1 MQAADVPFN
10 DLARQ
15 TARYR
20 EELQDVIAR
29 VLDAGHY
36 VMGEELDRFERAFAS
51 YCGTRFAVGVASGTD
66 AITIALQA
74 AGIGPDD
81 EVISAANTCVPT
93 IVGIEGTAARPVLV
107 DCEENTYTLDPAL
120 IEEAITPR
128 TRAIV
133 PVHLYGQCADLDP
146 ILALAQRYGINVI
159 EDCAQAHGAEYG
171 GRRAGSFGIAGA
183 FSFYPTKNLGA
194 LGDGGAVVTN
204 DPDVAERARLLRN
217 YGERERF
224 EHILRGRN
232 SRLDSLQAALLT
244 AKLEHLDGWNGRR
257 RELAERY
264 TSVLDGSIAS
274 APLEAERRR
283 HVYHLYVIRVRQRDR
298 FRKALADLGVE
309 TAIHYPTPVQRQPAY
324 ADLMPAGRSLATSE
338 RLAGE
343 IVSLPLYPDLSDDE
357 ASRVA
362 SAVIVAAE
370 GDEART
376 TPSRLSD

>member
-1 MQAADVPFN
+1 MRAADVPFN
-10 DLARQ
+10 DLARE

-20 EELQDVIAR
+20 EELQDVIDR
-29 VLDAGHY
+29 VLKAGRY
-36 VMGEELDRFERAFAS
+36 VMGEELDGFEKAFAS

-74 AGIGPDD
+74 AGVGPDD
-81 EVISAANTCVPT
+81 EVITAANTCVPT
-93 IVGIEGTAARPVLV
+93 IVGIEGAGARPVLV

-120 IEEAITPR
+120 IEEAISRR

-146 ILALAQRYGINVI
+146 ILALAERRGIKVI
-159 EDCAQAHGAEYG
+159 EDCAQAHGAEYA

-194 LGDGGAVVTN
+194 LGDAGAVVTN

-217 YGERERF
+217 YGERQRF
-224 EHILRGRN
+224 EHVLRGRN
-232 SRLDSLQAALLT
+232 SRLDSLQAALLK
-244 AKLEHLDGWNGRR
+244 AKLRHLDGWNARR

-264 TSVLDGSIAS
+264 TSALDGSPAS
-274 APLEAERRR
+274 APLEADRRR
-283 HVYHLYVIRVRQRDR
+283 HVYHLYVIRVQQRDR
-298 FRKALADLGVE
+298 VRKALADLGIE

-324 ADLMPAGRSLATSE
+324 ADLMPADRSLAASE

-343 IVSLPLYPDLSDDE
+343 ILSLPLYTGLSDDE
-357 ASRVA
+357 SSRVA
-362 SAVIVAAE
+362 SAVAAAAE
-370 GDEART
+370 D
-376 TPSRLSD
+376 P

>member
-1 MQAADVPFN
+1 
-10 DLARQ
+10 
-15 TARYR
+15 
-20 EELQDVIAR
+20 
-29 VLDAGHY
+29 
-36 VMGEELDRFERAFAS
+36 
-51 YCGTRFAVGVASGTD
+51 
-66 AITIALQA
+66 
-74 AGIGPDD
+74 
-81 EVISAANTCVPT
+81 
-93 IVGIEGTAARPVLV
+93 VGIEGAEARPVLV
-107 DCEENTYTLDPAL
+107 DCDENTYTLDPAL

-146 ILALAQRYGINVI
+146 ILALAQRHGIKVI

-171 GRRAGSFGIAGA
+171 GRRGGSFGIAGA

-204 DPDVAERARLLRN
+204 DPEVAERARLLRN

-224 EHILRGRN
+224 EHVLRGRN

-244 AKLEHLDGWNGRR
+244 AKLKHLDGWNGRR
-257 RELAERY
+257 RELAQRY

-283 HVYHLYVIRVRQRDR
+283 HVYHLYVIRVQQRDR

-324 ADLMPAGRSLATSE
+324 ADLMPADRSLATSE

-362 SAVIVAAE
+362 SAVLAAAE
-370 GDEART
+370 GNEARA
-376 TPSRLSD
+376 TPSQLGD

>member
-1 MQAADVPFN
+1 MQVADIPFN
-10 DLARQ
+10 DLARH

-29 VLDAGHY
+29 VLNAGRY
-36 VMGEELDRFERAFAS
+36 VLGEELDRFETTFAS

-74 AGIGPDD
+74 AGVVPGD
-81 EVISAANTCVPT
+81 EVITAANTCVPT
-93 IVGIEGTAARPVLV
+93 IVGIEGAGARPVLV
-107 DCEENTYTLDPAL
+107 DCEETTYTLDPAL

-133 PVHLYGQCADLDP
+133 PVHLYGQCADLDQ
-146 ILALAQRYGINVI
+146 ILGLAQRYGITVV
-159 EDCAQAHGAEYG
+159 EDCAQAHGAEYD
-171 GRRAGSFGIAGA
+171 GRRAGSFGLAGA

-204 DPDVAERARLLRN
+204 DADIAARARLLRN

-224 EHILRGRN
+224 EHVLRGRN
-232 SRLDSLQAALLT
+232 SRLDALQAALLT
-244 AKLEHLDGWNGRR
+244 AKLKHLDDWNERR
-257 RELAERY
+257 RELAGRY
-264 TSVLDGSIAS
+264 SSVLDGSIAS
-274 APLEAERRR
+274 LPLEAQRRR
-283 HVYHLYVIRVRQRDR
+283 HVFHLYVIRVRQRDR
-298 FRKALADLGVE
+298 FRRALADMGVE
-309 TAIHYPTPVQRQPAY
+309 TAIHYPTPVQRQSAY
-324 ADLMPAGRSLATSE
+324 SYLMPVGRSLATSE

-362 SAVIVAAE
+362 SAVTVAAE
-370 GDEART
+370 GADRRA
-376 TPSRLSD
+376 TPWQLSG

>member
-15 TARYR
+15 TARYG

-29 VLDAGHY
+29 VLNAGRY
-36 VMGEELDRFERAFAS
+36 VFGEELDRFEASFAS

-74 AGIGPDD
+74 AGVGPDD
-81 EVISAANTCVPT
+81 EVITAANTCVPT
-93 IVGIEGTAARPVLV
+93 IVGIEGAEARPVLV

-146 ILALAQRYGINVI
+146 IVALAQRHGIDVI
-159 EDCAQAHGAEYG
+159 EDCAQAHGAVYG
-171 GRRAGSFGIAGA
+171 GRRAGSFGIGAA

-204 DPDVAERARLLRN
+204 DPEVAERARLLRN
-217 YGERERF
+217 YGERGRF
-224 EHILRGRN
+224 EHVLRGRN

-244 AKLEHLDGWNGRR
+244 ARLKHLDSWNGRR

-264 TSVLDGSIAS
+264 TSALDGSIVS
-274 APLEAERRR
+274 APLEAARRR

-324 ADLMPAGRSLATSE
+324 ADLMPADRSLATSE

-343 IVSLPLYPDLSDDE
+343 ILSLPLYPDLSDDE

-370 GDEART
+370 GEEARA
-376 TPSRLSD
+376 TPSQLRD

>member
-15 TARYR
+15 TAHYR

-29 VLDAGHY
+29 VLNAGRY
-36 VMGEELDRFERAFAS
+36 VMGEELDRFESAFAS

-74 AGIGPDD
+74 AGVGPDD
-81 EVISAANTCVPT
+81 EVITAANTCVPT
-93 IVGIEGTAARPVLV
+93 IVGIEGAEARPVLV

-128 TRAIV
+128 TRAIA

-146 ILALAQRYGINVI
+146 ILALAQRYGIDVI

-171 GRRAGSFGIAGA
+171 GRCAGSFGIAGA
-183 FSFYPTKNLGA
+183 YSFYPTKNLGA

-224 EHILRGRN
+224 AHVLRGKN
-232 SRLDSLQAALLT
+232 SRLDALQAALLT
-244 AKLEHLDGWNGRR
+244 AKLRHLDGWNERR
-257 RELAERY
+257 RELAEGY
-264 TSVLDGSIAS
+264 SSALDGSIAS
-274 APLEAERRR
+274 VPREAERRR
-283 HVYHLYVIRVRQRDR
+283 HVYHLYVIRVQQRDR

-324 ADLMPAGRSLATSE
+324 ADLMPADRSLATSE

-343 IVSLPLYPDLSDDE
+343 ILSLPLYPDLSDDE

-362 SAVIVAAE
+362 SAVLAAAE
-370 GDEART
+370 ADKPARA
-376 TPSRLSD
+376 

>member
-1 MQAADVPFN
+1 MQAPDVPFN

-20 EELQDVIAR
+20 EELQNVIAR
-29 VLDAGHY
+29 VFGAGRY
-36 VMGEELDRFERAFAS
+36 VMGEELDGFERAFAS

-66 AITIALQA
+66 AITIALQT
-74 AGIGPDD
+74 AGVGPDD
-81 EVISAANTCVPT
+81 EVITAANTCVPT
-93 IVGIEGTAARPVLV
+93 IVGIEGAQARPVLV
-107 DCEENTYTLDPAL
+107 DCEESTYTLDPAL

-146 ILALAQRYGINVI
+146 ILALAQRYGIQVV

-171 GRRAGSFGIAGA
+171 GRRAGSSGIAGA

-232 SRLDSLQAALLT
+232 SRLDSLQAALLA
-244 AKLEHLDGWNGRR
+244 AKLKHLDDWNRRR

-264 TSVLDGSIAS
+264 TSVIDDSIAS
-274 APLEAERRR
+274 APLEAQRRR
-283 HVYHLYVIRVRQRDR
+283 HVYHLYVVRVRQRDR
-298 FRKALADLGVE
+298 FRKALAGLGVE

-324 ADLMPAGRSLATSE
+324 ADLLPADRSLATSE

-370 GDEART
+370 GDEARA
-376 TPSRLSD
+376 TPSRLVD

>member
-1 MQAADVPFN
+1 MQAADIPFN
-10 DLARQ
+10 DLARH

-29 VLDAGHY
+29 ALNAGRYVL
-36 VMGEELDRFERAFAS
+36 GEELDRFETTFAS

-74 AGIGPDD
+74 AGVVPGD
-81 EVISAANTCVPT
+81 EVITAANTCVPT
-93 IVGIEGTAARPVLV
+93 IVGIEGAGARPVLV
-107 DCEENTYTLDPAL
+107 DCEETTYTLDPAL

-133 PVHLYGQCADLDP
+133 PVHLYGQCADLDQ
-146 ILALAQRYGINVI
+146 ILGLAQRYGINVV
-159 EDCAQAHGAEYG
+159 EDCAQAHGAEYD
-171 GRRAGSFGIAGA
+171 GRRAGSFGLAGA

-204 DPDVAERARLLRN
+204 DADIAARARLLRN

-224 EHILRGRN
+224 EHVLRGRN
-232 SRLDSLQAALLT
+232 SRLDALQAALLT
-244 AKLEHLDGWNGRR
+244 AKLKHLDGWNERR
-257 RELAERY
+257 RVLAGRY
-264 TSVLDGSIAS
+264 SSALDGSIPS
-274 APLEAERRR
+274 VPLEAERRR

-298 FRKALADLGVE
+298 FRRALADMGVE

-324 ADLMPAGRSLATSE
+324 SDLMPVGRSLATSE
-338 RLAGE
+338 RLAAE

-357 ASRVA
+357 ARRVA
-362 SAVIVAAE
+362 SAVAVAAE
-370 GDEART
+370 D
-376 TPSRLSD
+376 P